1 MAQVNA
7 ENVLAVHRVL
17 QKHSETMLTAL
28 GHAAWMNDIPRCADD
43 PVSEDAKRLFQPK
56 VMEIIALHTAHCNEI
71 REAATRLYEA
81 ARQYGFTE
89 DQIETSIRSSA
100 TPAVGRPMSEEWQD
114 VT

>member
-7 ENVLAVHRVL
+7 DNVLAVYRVL
-17 QKHSETMLTAL
+17 QQQSETMLTAL
-28 GHAAWMNDIPRCADD
+28 GHAAWMNDIPRCAND

-56 VMEIIALHTAHCNEI
+56 VMAIIATHTAHCNEI
-71 REAATRLYEA
+71 REAATRLHEA

-89 DQIETSIRSSA
+89 DQIETSLRSYA
-100 TPAVGRPMSEEWQD
+100 TPAVGGAAPEGWKD